1 MDRPS
6 PEGMG
11 ICFCGKKPK
20 RRMVEM
26 FRGSLLNKT
35 VPLSMRWS
43 DQETKKSSVVLSS
56 VFKDCRSN

>member
-1 MDRPS
+1 
-6 PEGMG
+6 
-11 ICFCGKKPK
+11 
-20 RRMVEM
+20 M

-56 VFKDCRSN
+56 VFNLLRISVFKDCRSNC